1 MDDTEQN
8 KHEFLKFQ
16 IMNPYPIHSMTQ
28 ESPTHSLW
36 LMAYPSMLVCYYG
49 TFSGQIRFDAVHHF
63 GGRPGGLVVGV
74 PRVACPTSATLIHR

>member
-36 LMAYPSMLVCYYG
+36 LMAYPSMERTAEEG
-49 TFSGQIRFDAVHHF
+49 
-63 GGRPGGLVVGV
+63 P
-74 PRVACPTSATLIHR
+74 ACCLTLIPRRQDHSHKCRDNATAKGT

>member
-8 KHEFLKFQ
+8 QHKFLKFQ

-36 LMAYPSMLVCYYG
+36 LMAYPSMVG
-49 TFSGQIRFDAVHHF
+49 SRRSGPVPARAGPQQLSTGERE
-63 GGRPGGLVVGV
+63 RLSSSWVGA
-74 PRVACPTSATLIHR
+74 RVQ